1 MGISEFKAKFATSKQ
16 HKMGFEIVEMEDLS
30 GPKARIY
37 SVVFDG
43 DKDSLLEQFFNENES
58 EEELL
63 EGMLDKIRVMANRTG
78 CLRQF
83 FKEGEGKL
91 ADGVVALAVDN
102 IRLYGI
108 YFNRT
113 VILFGSGGI
122 KNVRA
127 YQDDPNLNAK
137 VEQIKYVASK
147 INRAI
152 LDRDIKIS
160 EDGVLDCENFELYG

>member
-1 MGISEFKAKFATSKQ
+1 
-16 HKMGFEIVEMEDLS
+16 MGFKIVEMEGLS
-30 GPKARIY
+30 GPKAHIY

-43 DKDSLLEQFFNENES
+43 DKETLLEQFFNENSS

-63 EGMLDKIRVMANRTG
+63 IKMLGKIKSMADKTG

-91 ADGVVALAVDN
+91 ADGVVALAVGN

-108 YFNRT
+108 YFHSA
-113 VILFGSGGI
+113 VVLFGSGGI

-127 YQDDPNLNAK
+127 YQDDPVLNEKA
-137 VEQIKYVASK
+137 EQVRYVASK
-147 INRAI
+147 INKAI
-152 LDRDIKIS
+152 LDRDIIIS
-160 EDGVLDCENFELYG
+160 DEGELDCENFESYD